1 MESVDVDRVAIY
13 AAEDVDVPFRLR
25 PKLLP
30 RLKAAELEGV
40 FNEIELPLIDV
51 LAEMEFNGIA
61 IDIDRLTELSDKFEN
76 KIAVLKAEIMSIA
89 GEEFNPDSPKQ
100 LANILFNQ
108 LNLRVVKKTK
118 TGPSTDVEVLQ
129 ELAAEHP
136 LPAKIVEYRQATK
149 LKGTYIDALP
159 RLISLKTGRLHTSFR
174 QDIAATGRL
183 SSSDPNL
190 QNIPVRTEDGRA
202 IRSAFRPGPQDWLL
216 MTADYS
222 QIELRVLAHYCNDAS
237 LKSAFE
243 NDEDVHARVAAEV
256 HGVPVS
262 AVTSAMRRGAKAIN
276 FGILYGQSP
285 FGLAK
290 ALGISK
296 SEAANFIDTYFERY
310 KSVRDFMR
318 ETLDACRRDGY
329 VKTISGRKRFL
340 KGIRDFSTLKP
351 QQQKT
356 LLEPERMAVN
366 TVIQGSAADMI
377 KIAMIRVYRRLKETP
392 LEAKLLL
399 QIHDELVFEV
409 APHDVAALSDIV
421 RKEMIEAV
429 EVSVPLK
436 VDIKVGPNWAACE
449 VQ

>member
-1 MESVDVDRVAIY
+1 MADD
-13 AAEDVDVPFRLR
+13 D
-25 PKLLP
+25 
-30 RLKAAELEGV
+30 
-40 FNEIELPLIDV
+40 
-51 LAEMEFNGIA
+51 
-61 IDIDRLTELSDKFEN
+61 
-76 KIAVLKAEIMSIA
+76 
-89 GEEFNPDSPKQ
+89 FNPDSPKQ
-100 LANILFNQ
+100 LAHILFTK
-108 LNLRVVKKTK
+108 LGLRVVKKTK

-129 ELAAEHP
+129 ELASEHP

-159 RLISLKTGRLHTSFR
+159 RLISKKTGRIHTSFR

-190 QNIPVRTEDGRA
+190 QNIPVRTDDGRA
-202 IRSAFRPGPQDWLL
+202 IRSAFRPGPDGWLL

-222 QIELRVLAHYCNDAS
+222 QIELRVLAHYCGDAS
-237 LKSAFE
+237 LKNAFE
-243 NDEDVHARVAAEV
+243 NNEDIHTRVASEV
-256 HGVPVS
+256 NGVPI
-262 AVTSAMRRGAKAIN
+262 AEVTSAMRRGAKAIN

-296 SEAANFIDTYFERY
+296 ADAASFIDTYFERY
-310 KSVRDFMR
+310 RSVRDFMR
-318 ETLDACRRDGY
+318 ETLEACRRDGY
-329 VKTISGRKRFL
+329 VKTISGRKRYL
-340 KGIRDFSTLKP
+340 KGIRDFASLNP

-377 KIAMIRVYRRLKETP
+377 KIAMIRVHRRLEKAN
-392 LEAKLLL
+392 LQAKLLL

-409 APHDVAALSDIV
+409 APQDVSALSEMV

-429 EVSVPLK
+429 AVNVPLK
-436 VDIKVGPNWAACE
+436 VDIKLGSNWSDCE
-449 VQ
+449 AMGD